1 LGLYLV
7 ALLASLCGLVALDY
21 KFKLAFFKDWFAA
34 AVALITG
41 LGFFLVW
48 DLFGIGN
55 GIFFRGEAPG
65 LTGLMVAPELP
76 LEEIFFLILLC
87 YTTLEVF
94 LSLGRLAHRRRDG
107 KGIGR

>member
-1 LGLYLV
+1 LGLYLI
-7 ALLASLCGLVALDY
+7 ALLTSLCGLVALDY
-21 KFKLAFFKDWFAA
+21 KFKIAFFTDAFAA
-34 AVALITG
+34 AVSIITG

-87 YTTLEVF
+87 YTTLQVF
-94 LSLGRLAHRRRDG
+94 LTLGRVAHRRREG
-107 KGIGR
+107 KGRGR